1 MNGGTDGANDGYGES
16 PASAAYLD
24 QISQALSATLD
35 PRVSNDIRQQAL
47 QFLEQV
53 KTEHNAPQYGFTLAE
68 DFNQNT
74 AVRYYGLQLL
84 EYAVKY
90 RWAKYDAKQT
100 DQLRYWVKCLA
111 GSIRQQDELYIR
123 NKIAQL
129 WVEVAK
135 RCWGDEWTDMD
146 QLLVT
151 LWEKPVEE
159 KGFANKV
166 FVLYVLEMLSED
178 ICNREDASAGLRL
191 EVLGSALNEI
201 MIPEGLYE
209 EHLKTRGKSVEV
221 RSGRE
226 GWLARVCEFFG
237 QCVKNIRM
245 GGDQAMVKNMEG
257 AAVKALNALRPT
269 TAWVSLKAVLE
280 INCIDCLYLPFH
292 TSDTALQ
299 IAAVEVQYALLSRPY
314 NTHFHEPWL
323 TLIQSALLPERMA
336 MFQQAYSR
344 TGPELRD
351 DDEMYTLQK
360 KMSEVV
366 SILADA
372 VAAHP
377 QIVQNGL
384 DVNSFFGLLTGILQS
399 ESLIVSI
406 PVLHSW
412 TKLLAV
418 QDTAIID
425 LVMQALG
432 VLLQTCSSRLLNYEA
447 LPEDLD
453 DPILQFLYED
463 FDTMPERHAFLGN
476 YRRYCINVIET
487 ISRQRPLEALEHVL
501 TQTKTLLIEG
511 PYTGGRG
518 FDPAKF
524 SKSSLPLLQ
533 FDAQFNVVVS
543 VIKGFSR
550 WESDTSVIAEDDPL
564 RGRADADRSAAYN
577 MQQQWCYAIVNTH
590 VDDPEVA
597 SQVLTLLS
605 TILRTVKPASEFVLH
620 IVQHMLTM
628 RLYDDPSHTNFS
640 DAVKNF
646 EALRVIELQ
655 KVALTFA
662 NELLEVFPE
671 LENRVNVL
679 VTKHAA
685 DQRTV
690 WGYRSFLFMIV
701 HRATGVDAEMRQ
713 ARLQQMVTPVYE
725 AWQDPDLAASVSSF
739 EAFCQTLAVDDLDQF
754 YKQYRFSEVQDW
766 ASQQLDE
773 AGQAR
778 QAEIK
783 SRLDRLPLRMTKSL
797 LAATT
802 EKLKEGSDEHDT
814 ACALWG
820 PVIPAILPSLLQMIR
835 HSQAFNNTA
844 NWAQLPGDIQAVI
857 KRTLQDRF
865 WQSGISNESRDEFY
879 ARISG
884 SKTSYEGFA
893 SNVRGTVRN
902 VREQGY
908 HILYLSTRFEEQF
921 YGLTDLAEP
930 LAQALFDDAE
940 HLATNH
946 LNALINLTTG
956 LVQRCPP
963 HYRASFLPPA
973 LTRLFV
979 KLDRKISTE
988 WATISQSSQQTAE
1001 DDNLSEEM
1009 RKESVLRQLTY
1020 STVSFVAFLFEH
1032 EKPPTSRHHSSNGAS
1047 PSATNQTQPNPTL
1060 HSLVLSDPTILE
1072 PLILFCTHALRIHD
1086 SRCCTTATK
1095 LFASLIPTFTSASS
1109 ATVREYIA
1117 SDVLK
1122 AAITSLNEPYFA
1134 DVQRDLASLIAQILS
1149 LYCPLTDTPREVL
1162 LSLPDMSTGRV
1173 DRDVRRIVDASSSR
1187 GQRALVLDLLRGVR
1201 GVSIYEAGKIE
1212 REVSGGG
1219 RKKGG
1224 RSGVQAQYMEV
1235 ERAGVVEGQE
1245 VGLEDVGGLF
1255 GDA

>member
-1 MNGGTDGANDGYGES
+1 MNGGLDGAHDGYGES

-68 DFNQNT
+68 DYNQN
-74 AVRYYGLQLL
+74 AAIRYYGLQLL

-90 RWAKYDAKQT
+90 RWTKYGAKQT
-100 DQLRYWVKCLA
+100 EQLRFWVKCLA
-111 GSIRQQDELYIR
+111 ASIRQQDETYIR

-135 RCWGDEWTDMD
+135 RCWGEEWMDMD

-151 LWEKPVEE
+151 LWEKSVEE

-166 FVLYVLEMLSED
+166 FVLYVMEMLSED

-201 MIPEGLYE
+201 IIPETLYE
-209 EHLKTRGKSVEV
+209 EHLTTRGKSAEV
-221 RSGRE
+221 RAGRE
-226 GWLARVCEFFG
+226 GWLARICEFFG

-257 AAVKALNALRPT
+257 AAVKALNSLRPT
-269 TAWVSLKAVLE
+269 MAWVSLKAVLE
-280 INCIDCLYLPFH
+280 INCVDCLYLPFH
-292 TSDTALQ
+292 TSDTPLQ
-299 IAAVEVQYALLSRPY
+299 TAAVEVLYALLGRPY
-314 NTHFHEPWL
+314 NSHFHEQWL
-323 TLIQSALLPERMA
+323 TLINQALQPERLA
-336 MFQQAYSR
+336 MFQQAYGR

-351 DDEMYTLQK
+351 DDEGYTLQK
-360 KMSEVV
+360 KMSEVI
-366 SILADA
+366 SIMADA

-377 QIVQNGL
+377 QLTHNGL
-384 DVNSFFGLLTGILQS
+384 DVNFLFNLLTGVLQS

-425 LVMQALG
+425 MVMQALG
-432 VLLQTCSSRLLNYEA
+432 VLLQTCSARLLNYEA

-501 TQTKTLLIEG
+501 TQTRTLLDEG

-533 FDAQFNVVVS
+533 FDAQFSVVVS

-550 WESDTSVIAEDDPL
+550 WEADTAAIAQDDPL
-564 RGRADADRSAAYN
+564 KARADADRARAHE

-597 SQVLTLLS
+597 SQILTLLS
-605 TILRTVKPASEFVLH
+605 TILRTVKPATEFVLH

-628 RLYDDPSHTNFS
+628 RLYDDPTHTTFS

-655 KVALTFA
+655 KVALAFA

-679 VTKHAA
+679 VEKHAA

-690 WGYRSFLFMIV
+690 WGYKSFLFMIV
-701 HRATGVDAEMRQ
+701 HRATGIDAEMRQ

-725 AWQDPDLAASVSSF
+725 AWQNPALAESVGSF
-739 EAFCQTLAVDDLDQF
+739 PAFCNTLALGDLDQF
-754 YKQYRFSEVQDW
+754 YQQYRFPEVQDW

-778 QAEIK
+778 QTEIK
-783 SRLDRLPLRMTKSL
+783 SRLDHLPLRMTKSL

-835 HSQAFNNTA
+835 HSQAFNNMT
-844 NWAQLPGDIQAVI
+844 NWAHLPQDLQAVI

-884 SKTSYEGFA
+884 SKNSYEGFA

-963 HYRASFLPPA
+963 HYRASFLPPV
-973 LTRLFV
+973 LTRLFI
-979 KLDRKISTE
+979 KLDTKISSE
-988 WATISQSSQQTAE
+988 WATISQVSQQTGE

-1032 EKPPTSRHHSSNGAS
+1032 EKPPPRQANGGNGHS
-1047 PSATNQTQPNPTL
+1047 PSSTAPKPTL
-1060 HSLVLSDPTILE
+1060 HDLVLSNASVLE
-1072 PLILFCTHALRIHD
+1072 PLILFCTHALRMQD
-1086 SRCCTTATK
+1086 SRCCTTVCK
-1095 LFASLIPTFTSASS
+1095 LFASLVPLFAG
-1109 ATVREYIA
+1109 ADPQVREFIA

-1122 AAITSLNEPYFA
+1122 ACITSLNEPYFA
-1134 DVQRDLASLIAQILS
+1134 DMQRDLASLIAQILS
-1149 LYCPLTDTPREVL
+1149 LYCPLTPTPRNIL
-1162 LSLPDMSTGRV
+1162 LSLPDMSESRV
-1173 DRDVRRIVDASSSR
+1173 DRDVRKIVDASSAR
-1187 GQRALVLDLLRGVR
+1187 GQRALVLEMLKGVR

-1212 REVSGGG
+1212 REAVQ
-1219 RKKGG
+1219 KKSG

-1235 ERAGVVEGQE
+1235 EQPRPGVVDGGE

-1255 GDA
+1255 GEA

>member
-1 MNGGTDGANDGYGES
+1 MNGGLDGTYDGYGAS
-16 PASAAYLD
+16 PASSSHLGE
-24 QISQALSATLD
+24 ISQALSATLD
-35 PRVSNDIRQQAL
+35 PRVSNEIRQQAL

-53 KTEHNAPQYGFTLAE
+53 KTEHDAPQYGFTLAE
-68 DFNQNT
+68 DYNQNT

-90 RWAKYDAKQT
+90 RWTKYSSKQAE
-100 DQLRYWVKCLA
+100 QLRFWVKCLA

-135 RCWGDEWTDMD
+135 RCWGEEWMDMD
-146 QLLVT
+146 KLLVT
-151 LWEKPVEE
+151 LWEKSVEE
-159 KGFANKV
+159 KGFANKI
-166 FVLYVLEMLSED
+166 FVLYVLEMLSDD

-201 MIPEGLYE
+201 IIPQALYE
-209 EHLKTRGKSVEV
+209 EHLTSRGKGAEV
-221 RSGRE
+221 RAGRE
-226 GWLARVCEFFG
+226 GWLSRVCEFFG

-245 GGDQAMVKNMEG
+245 GGDPAMVKNMEG
-257 AAVKALNALRPT
+257 AAGKALNALRPT
-269 TAWVSLKAVLE
+269 MAWVSLKAVLE

-292 TSDTALQ
+292 TSDTLLQ
-299 IAAVEVQYALLSRPY
+299 TAAVEVMYALLSRPY
-314 NTHFHEPWL
+314 NAHFHEQWL
-323 TLIQSALLPERMA
+323 TLINQSLQPERIA
-336 MFQQAYSR
+336 MFQQAYTR
-344 TGPELRD
+344 TGPELRE
-351 DDEMYTLQK
+351 DDEMHTLQK
-360 KMSEVV
+360 KMSEVL
-366 SILADA
+366 SIMADA
-372 VAAHP
+372 VAGHP
-377 QIVQNGL
+377 QLAHNGL
-384 DVNSFFGLLTGILQS
+384 DVNLLFNLLTGVLQS

-432 VLLQTCSSRLLNYEA
+432 VLLQTCSARLLNYEA
-447 LPEDLD
+447 LPEDLE

-501 TQTKTLLIEG
+501 TQTKTLLNEG

-518 FDPAKF
+518 FDPATF
-524 SKSSLPLLQ
+524 SKTSLPLLQ
-533 FDAQFNVVVS
+533 FDAQFSVVVS

-550 WESDTSVIAEDDPL
+550 WEADTSAISHDDPL
-564 RGRADADRSAAYN
+564 RARADADRATAHE
-577 MQQQWCYAIVNTH
+577 MQQQWCYAIINTH

-597 SQVLTLLS
+597 SQILTLLS
-605 TILRTVKPASEFVLH
+605 TILRTVKPGSEFVLH
-620 IVQHMLTM
+620 VVQHMLTM
-628 RLYDDPSHTNFS
+628 RLYDDPSHTTFS

-662 NELLEVFPE
+662 NELLEVFQE
-671 LENRVNVL
+671 LESRVNVL
-679 VTKHAA
+679 VEKHAA

-701 HRATGVDAEMRQ
+701 HRATGVDAEARQ
-713 ARLQQMVTPVYE
+713 ARLQQMVSPVYE
-725 AWQDPDLAASVSSF
+725 SWQDPSLAASVSSF
-739 EAFCQTLAVDDLDQF
+739 HGFCDTLALGGLDQF
-754 YKQYRFSEVQDW
+754 YKQYRFAEVQDW

-778 QAEIK
+778 QTEIK

-835 HSQAFNNTA
+835 HSQAFNNMA
-844 NWAQLPGDIQAVI
+844 NWAHLPEELQAVI
-857 KRTLQDRF
+857 KRTMQDRF

-879 ARISG
+879 KRISG
-884 SKTSYEGFA
+884 SKNSYEGFA

-930 LAQALFDDAE
+930 LAQALFEDAE

-963 HYRASFLPPA
+963 HYRASFLPPV
-973 LTRLFV
+973 LTRLFI
-979 KLDRKISTE
+979 KLDLKISRE
-988 WATISQSSQQTAE
+988 WATISQVSQQTAE

-1032 EKPPTSRHHSSNGAS
+1032 EKPPPRQSNGRGNSHS
-1047 PSATNQTQPNPTL
+1047 PSNAAPKPTL
-1060 HSLVLSDPTILE
+1060 HDLVLSDASVLE
-1072 PLILFCTHALRIHD
+1072 PLILFCTHALRMQD
-1086 SRCCTTATK
+1086 SRCCTTVCK
-1095 LFASLIPTFTSASS
+1095 LFASLVPQFTSADPQ
-1109 ATVREYIA
+1109 VREFIA

-1122 AAITSLNEPYFA
+1122 ACITSLNEPYFA
-1134 DVQRDLASLIAQILS
+1134 DMQRDLASLIAQILS
-1149 LYCPLTDTPREVL
+1149 LYCPLTATPRNIL
-1162 LSLPDMSTGRV
+1162 LSLPDMEEGRV
-1173 DRDVRRIVDASSSR
+1173 DRDVRKIVDASSAR
-1187 GQRALVLDLLRGVR
+1187 GQRALVLEMLKGVR

-1212 REVSGGG
+1212 REAVQ
-1219 RKKGG
+1219 KKSA

-1235 ERAGVVEGQE
+1235 EQQRAGVTDGAE

>member
-1 MNGGTDGANDGYGES
+1 MNGGLDGVYDGYGKS

-35 PRVSNDIRQQAL
+35 PRVTNDIRQQAL

-53 KTEHNAPQYGFTLAE
+53 KTEHNAPRYGFTLAE
-68 DFNQNT
+68 DFNQN
-74 AVRYYGLQLL
+74 AAIRYYGLQLL

-100 DQLRYWVKCLA
+100 EQLRLWVKCLA
-111 GSIRQQDELYIR
+111 GSIRQQDETYIR

-129 WVEVAK
+129 WVDVAK
-135 RCWGDEWTDMD
+135 RCWAEEWMDMD
-146 QLLVT
+146 QLLFT
-151 LWEKPVEE
+151 LWEKSVEE

-166 FVLYVLEMLSED
+166 FVLYVMEMLSED
-178 ICNREDASAGLRL
+178 ICNREDSIAGLRL
-191 EVLGSALNEI
+191 DVLGSALNEV
-201 MIPEGLYE
+201 MIPEALYE
-209 EHLKTRGKSVEV
+209 EHLKTRGKSAEV
-221 RSGRE
+221 RAGRE
-226 GWLARVCEFFG
+226 GWLTRICEFFG

-269 TAWVSLKAVLE
+269 MAWVSLKAVLE
-280 INCIDCLYLPFH
+280 TNCVDCLYLPFY
-292 TSDTALQ
+292 TSDTQLQ
-299 IAAVEVQYALLSRPY
+299 TAAVEVLYALLGRQYSA
-314 NTHFHEPWL
+314 HFHEQWL
-323 TLIQSALLPERMA
+323 TLINQALQPERIA

-344 TGPELRD
+344 TAPDLKD
-351 DDEMYTLQK
+351 DDDGYTLQK
-360 KMSEVV
+360 KMSEVL
-366 SILADA
+366 SIMADA
-372 VAAHP
+372 VAGHP
-377 QIVQNGL
+377 QLTHNGL
-384 DVNSFFGLLTGILQS
+384 DVNSLFNLLTGVLQS

-418 QDTAIID
+418 QDTTIID
-425 LVMQALG
+425 MVMQALG

-447 LPEDLD
+447 LSEDLD

-501 TQTKTLLIEG
+501 TQTRALLDNG
-511 PYTGGRG
+511 PYTSGRG

-524 SKSSLPLLQ
+524 SKNSLSLLQ
-533 FDAQFNVVVS
+533 FDAQFSVVVS

-550 WESDTSVIAEDDPL
+550 WESDTAAIAQDDPL
-564 RGRADADRSAAYN
+564 RTRADADRTRAHD
-577 MQQQWCYAIVNTH
+577 MQQQWCYAIVNTP

-597 SQVLTLLS
+597 SQILTLLS
-605 TILRTVKPASEFVLH
+605 TILRTIRPATEFVLN

-628 RLYDDPSHTNFS
+628 RLYDDPSHTAFS

-655 KVALTFA
+655 KVALAFA
-662 NELLEVFPE
+662 NELLEVFQE

-679 VTKHAA
+679 VEKHAA

-690 WGYRSFLFMIV
+690 WGYKSFLFMIV
-701 HRATGVDAEMRQ
+701 HRATGIDAEMRQ

-725 AWQDPDLAASVSSF
+725 AWQNPALATSVSNF
-739 EAFCQTLAVDDLDQF
+739 QTFCDTLALGGLAQF
-754 YKQYRFSEVQDW
+754 YQQYRFPEVQDW

-778 QAEIK
+778 QTEIK
-783 SRLDRLPLRMTKSL
+783 SRLDQLPLRMTKSL

-802 EKLKEGSDEHDT
+802 EKLTEGSDVHDT
-814 ACALWG
+814 ACTLWG
-820 PVIPAILPSLLQMIR
+820 PVIPGILPSLLQMIR
-835 HSQAFNNTA
+835 HSQAFNNMA
-844 NWAQLPGDIQAVI
+844 NWAHLPQELQMVI

-884 SKTSYEGFA
+884 SKNSYEGFA
-893 SNVRGTVRN
+893 SNVRGTIRN

-963 HYRASFLPPA
+963 HYRASFLPPV

-979 KLDRKISTE
+979 KLDTKISNE
-988 WATISQSSQQTAE
+988 WATISQVSQQTAE

-1032 EKPPTSRHHSSNGAS
+1032 EKPSPRQSNSGNGQS
-1047 PSATNQTQPNPTL
+1047 PVTAAPKPTL
-1060 HSLVLSDPTILE
+1060 HDLVLSDASVLE
-1072 PLILFCTHALRIHD
+1072 PLILFCTHALRMKD
-1086 SRCCTTATK
+1086 SRCCTTVCK
-1095 LFASLIPTFTSASS
+1095 LFASLVPLFAG
-1109 ATVREYIA
+1109 ADPQVREFIA

-1122 AAITSLNEPYFA
+1122 ACITSLNEPYFA
-1134 DVQRDLASLIAQILS
+1134 DMQRDLASLIAHILS
-1149 LYCPLTDTPREVL
+1149 LYCPLTPTPRNIL
-1162 LSLPDMSTGRV
+1162 LSLPDMSESRV
-1173 DRDVRRIVDASSSR
+1173 DRDVRKIVDASSAR
-1187 GQRALVLDLLRGVR
+1187 GQRALVLEMLKGVR

-1212 REVSGGG
+1212 REAVQ
-1219 RKKGG
+1219 KKGG

-1235 ERAGVVEGQE
+1235 EQARAGVTDGGE

-1255 GDA
+1255 GEG

>member
-1 MNGGTDGANDGYGES
+1 MEDAPFGKK
-16 PASAAYLD
+16 PASAAYIQ
-24 QISQALSATLD
+24 QISQALSVTLNPREHNHTRHLAT
-35 PRVSNDIRQQAL
+35 
-47 QFLEQV
+47 QFLEEV
-53 KTEHNAPQYGFTLAE
+53 KIEHDAPRYGFILSE
-68 DFNQNT
+68 DYQQN
-74 AVRYYGLQLL
+74 AAIRYYGLQLL

-90 RWAKYDAKQT
+90 RWTKYSAVQT
-100 DQLRYWVKCLA
+100 DKIRFWVKCLA
-111 GSIRQQDELYIR
+111 GSLRHQDENFIR

-135 RCWGDEWTDMD
+135 RCWGEDWMDMD
-146 QLLVT
+146 QLLVN
-151 LWEKPVEE
+151 LWEKSVEE
-159 KGFANKV
+159 KGFANKN
-166 FVLYVLEMLSED
+166 FVLYVMETLSED

-191 EVLGSALNEI
+191 EVLGSALNEV
-201 MIPEGLYE
+201 MIPEALYK
-209 EHLKTRGKSVEV
+209 EHVKTRRKSAEV
-221 RSGRE
+221 RAGRE
-226 GWLARVCEFFG
+226 GWLARICEFFG
-237 QCVKNIRM
+237 QCIKNTRM
-245 GGDQAMVKNMEG
+245 GSDLAMVRSMDG

-269 TAWVSLKAVLE
+269 MAWVSLKAVLE
-280 INCIDCLYLPFH
+280 TNCVECLYLPFR
-292 TSDTALQ
+292 TSDTPLQ
-299 IAAVEVQYALLSRPY
+299 TAAVEVLYALLGRPY
-314 NTHFHEPWL
+314 NAHFHEQWL
-323 TLIQSALLPERMA
+323 TLINQALQPEMIS

-344 TGPELRD
+344 TAPDLKD
-351 DDEMYTLQK
+351 DDEGYTLQK
-360 KMSEVV
+360 KMSEVLSV
-366 SILADA
+366 MADA
-372 VAAHP
+372 VAGHP
-377 QIVQNGL
+377 QLTHSGL
-384 DVNSFFGLLTGILQS
+384 DVNALFNLLTGVLQS

-425 LVMQALG
+425 MVMQALG
-432 VLLQTCSSRLLNYEA
+432 VLLRTCSARLLNYEA

-453 DPILQFLYED
+453 DPILQFLNED

-501 TQTKTLLIEG
+501 TQARSLLGEG
-511 PYTGGRG
+511 PYTGGCG
-518 FDPAKF
+518 FNPANF
-524 SKSSLPLLQ
+524 SKTSLPVLQ
-533 FDAQFNVVVS
+533 FDAQFNVVLS

-550 WESDTSVIAEDDPL
+550 WEADTATIAQDNPL
-564 RGRADADRSAAYN
+564 KEHSDADRARAN
-577 MQQQWCYAIVNTH
+577 EMLQQWCYAVVNTH

-597 SQVLTLLS
+597 SQILALLS
-605 TILRTVKPASEFVLH
+605 TILRTVDPAPGFVLH

-628 RLYDDPSHTNFS
+628 RLYDDPSHVAFS

-646 EALRVIELQ
+646 EALRVIDLQ
-655 KVALTFA
+655 KVALVFA

-679 VTKHAA
+679 IEKHAA
-685 DQRTV
+685 DPRIA
-690 WGYRSFLFMIV
+690 WGYKAFLFMIV
-701 HRATGVDAEMRQ
+701 HRATGIDAEMRL

-725 AWQDPDLAASVSSF
+725 AWQNPALAVSVSNF
-739 EAFCQTLAVDDLDQF
+739 QAFCDTLALGGLDQF
-754 YKQYRFSEVQDW
+754 YQQYRFPEVQDW

-773 AGQAR
+773 PGQAR

-783 SRLDRLPLRMTKSL
+783 SRLDQLPLRMTKSL
-797 LAATT
+797 LSATT

-835 HSQAFNNTA
+835 HSQAFNNMA
-844 NWAQLPGDIQAVI
+844 NWAHLPQELQMVI

-884 SKTSYEGFA
+884 SKNSYEGFA

-946 LNALINLTTG
+946 LNALINLTLG

-963 HYRASFLPPA
+963 HYRASFLPPV

-979 KLDRKISTE
+979 KLDTKISAE
-988 WATISQSSQQTAE
+988 WAAISQVSRQTAE

-1009 RKESVLRQLTY
+1009 RQESVLRQLTY
-1020 STVSFVAFLFEH
+1020 ATVSFVAFLFEH
-1032 EKPPTSRHHSSNGAS
+1032 EKPPPR
-1047 PSATNQTQPNPTL
+1047 QPNGGNSLDLSSTTPKPTL
-1060 HSLVLSDPTILE
+1060 HDLVISDASVLE
-1072 PLILFCTHALRIHD
+1072 PLILFCTHALGMQD
-1086 SRCCTTATK
+1086 SRCCTTVCKVFGAMVP
-1095 LFASLIPTFTSASS
+1095 LFAGQEPR
-1109 ATVREYIA
+1109 VREFIA

-1122 AAITSLNEPYFA
+1122 ACITSLNEPYFA
-1134 DVQRDLASLIAQILS
+1134 DMQRDLASLIAQILS
-1149 LYCPLTDTPREVL
+1149 LYCPLTSTPRDIL
-1162 LSLPDMSTGRV
+1162 LSLPDMSANRV
-1173 DRDVRRIVDASSSR
+1173 DHDVRKIVDASSAR
-1187 GQRALVLDLLRGVR
+1187 GQRALVLEMLKGVR

-1212 REVSGGG
+1212 REAVQ
-1219 RKKGG
+1219 KKGG
-1224 RSGVQAQYMEV
+1224 RSGVQAKYMEDNS
-1235 ERAGVVEGQE
+1235 E
-1245 VGLEDVGGLF
+1245 VGLEGVSGLF
-1255 GDA
+1255 GDY